1 MNFIA
6 QDTINLGKGITSIY
20 NGPKNIVIPN
30 VETEDERGN
39 RRVKDIFSTLNDAR
53 IIMVD
58 GEVNDLMA
66 SVVCGQLL
74 QLGSTSKKDPIY
86 MYINSP
92 GGSVT
97 AGLAIFDTML
107 SVECPVETIGMGMC
121 ASMGAFL
128 LSAGNLT
135 GGAKVL
141 PNCEVMIHQP
151 LGGFQGQAS
160 DMKIHAQRL
169 EDIKEL
175 LTAHLAYFCHTNKDS
190 YIGRMESV
198 EEKLKQ
204 LHKDCD
210 RDNFMT
216 AEEALEYGLVSEI
229 YLFPKH
235 KKSLTEMKELGFLKK

>member
-1 MNFIA
+1 MNY
-6 QDTINLGKGITSIY
+6 INRELFNGVTSIY
-20 NGPKNIVIPN
+20 KRPSNIVIPN

-58 GEVNDLMA
+58 GQVDDLMA

-74 QLGSTSKKDPIY
+74 QLENASSTEPIY

-107 SVECPVETIGMGMC
+107 SVKCPVVTIGMGMC

-135 GGAKVL
+135 GGAKAL

-151 LGGFQGQAS
+151 LGGYQGQAS
-160 DMKIHAQRL
+160 DMHIHAKRL
-169 EDIKEL
+169 DDIKNT
-175 LTAHLAYFCHTNKDS
+175 LTAYLAYFCHVNKDS
-190 YIGRMESV
+190 LVGKMATT
-198 EEKLKQ
+198 EEKLAQ

-216 AEEALEYGLVSEI
+216 AEEALAYGLISEI
-229 YLFPKH
+229 YLFPRH
-235 KKSLTEMKELGFLKK
+235 KKALTEMKDLGFLK

>member
-1 MNFIA
+1 MNFLT
-6 QDTINLGKGITSIY
+6 QEMINLSKGVTSVY
-20 NGPKNIVIPN
+20 RGPKNIVIPN

-74 QLGSTSKKDPIY
+74 QLGGASNEEPIY

-107 SVECPVETIGMGMC
+107 TVKCPVITIGMGMC

-175 LTAHLAYFCHTNKDS
+175 LTSYLAYFCHKNKDS
-190 YIGRMESV
+190 FVGSMATT

-204 LHKDCD
+204 LQIDCD

-216 AEEALEYGLVSEI
+216 AEEALNYGLVSEV

-235 KKSLTEMKELGFLKK
+235 KDALKEMKELGFLKK